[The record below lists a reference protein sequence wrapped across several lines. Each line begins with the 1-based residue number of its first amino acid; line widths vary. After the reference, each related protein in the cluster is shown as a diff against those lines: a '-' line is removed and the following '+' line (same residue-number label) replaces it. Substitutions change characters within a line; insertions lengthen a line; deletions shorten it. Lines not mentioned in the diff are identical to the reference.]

1 MSCGA
6 GWARMHDH
14 QCPEDSLDP
23 LAPEAC
29 RQPLT
34 LSARGNIPHVRRAP
48 LLQRSFR
55 SCRELRLNL
64 RPSTRCVQLAKSLVW
79 LCVTCV
85 EPLVDRERPGTDGIL
100 LAY

>member
-1 MSCGA
+1 MSNRWVA
-6 GWARMHDH
+6 LLLI
-14 QCPEDSLDP
+14 PDSVLKVGVRESP
-23 LAPEAC
+23 
-29 RQPLT
+29 RN
-34 LSARGNIPHVRRAP
+34 GNLNQSAP

-79 LCVTCV
+79 LFVTRV